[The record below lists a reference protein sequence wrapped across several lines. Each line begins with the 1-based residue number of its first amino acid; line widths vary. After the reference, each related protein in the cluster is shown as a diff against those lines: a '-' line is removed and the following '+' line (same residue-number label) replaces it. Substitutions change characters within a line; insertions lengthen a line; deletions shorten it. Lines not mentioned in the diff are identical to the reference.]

1 MPPRRRIPDSLAP
14 ELVRLYEEEEYAT
27 EAIVEWLKSEYSLDA
42 CVQTVRR
49 AIYRHKAQLDLQVP
63 IESTSDQVEPG
74 DPEDALHRL
83 RHQLARD
90 AHVARLRVIRYPD
103 DANAGRLYLGLQS
116 LRVRVLVALKG
127 GGRGMRPSKADAA
140 AEAAAGAAPKQ
151 PVARFVV
158 GGKPV
163 MPS

>member
-14 ELVRLYEEEEYAT
+14 ELVRLYEEEQYAS
-27 EAIVEWLKSEYSLDA
+27 EAIVEWLKSEHALDA
-42 CVQTVRR
+42 SVDTVRR
-49 AIYRHKAQLDLQVP
+49 TIYRHKAQLDMQVP
-63 IESTSDQVEPG
+63 IESAPDQVEPS

-83 RHQLARD
+83 RYQLARD
-90 AHVARLRVIRYPD
+90 AHVARLRVIRDPND
-103 DANAGRLYLGLQS
+103 INAGKLYLGLQS

-127 GGRGMRPSKADAA
+127 SGRVMRPSKADAA
-140 AEAAAGAAPKQ
+140 AEAAAGAASKQ